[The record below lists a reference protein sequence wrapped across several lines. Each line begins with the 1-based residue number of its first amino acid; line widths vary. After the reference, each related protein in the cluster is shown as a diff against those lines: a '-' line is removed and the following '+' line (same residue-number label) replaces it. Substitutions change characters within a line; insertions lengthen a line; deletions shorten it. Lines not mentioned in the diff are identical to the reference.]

1 MTKAE
6 MIKIIKNKV
15 AAAWDGYWMFRKY
28 YGKDDPLVESYRE
41 SWCTLYELAKEL
53 GIDID
58 DV

>member
-15 AAAWDGYWMFRKY
+15 AAACERYWMVRKY
-28 YGKDDPLVESYRE
+28 YGNDNSLVESYRV

>member
-28 YGKDDPLVESYRE
+28 YGKDDPFVESYRE
-41 SWCTLYELAKEL
+41 SWPRN
-53 GIDID
+53 
-58 DV
+58 